1 MRRRS
6 WSQLALVAVLA
17 LSVLANVFLLGFA
30 AKNMGAGPDAGILA
44 ESVGGSYPAEVRA
57 EFRNLLRENRP
68 RTVAALRD
76 LRQARQNLATAA
88 NATPFDDAEVERA
101 MLDVRAAT
109 ETLQRLM
116 QEFLLEA
123 LQRTRG
129 AE

>member
-1 MRRRS
+1 M
-6 WSQLALVAVLA
+6 
-17 LSVLANVFLLGFA
+17 NVRI
-30 AKNMGAGPDAGILA
+30 D
-44 ESVGGSYPAEVRA
+44 
-57 EFRNLLRENRP
+57 
-68 RTVAALRD
+68 
-76 LRQARQNLATAA
+76 ATAA

>member
-6 WSQLALVAVLA
+6 WSQLALVALLA

-30 AKNMGAGPDAGILA
+30 ARNIGAGADTGVLV
-44 ESVGGSYPAEVRA
+44 ESVGGAYPAEVRA
-57 EFRNLLRENRP
+57 EFRDLLRENRP

-88 NATPFDDAEVERA
+88 NTTPFDEAEIERA
-101 MLDVRAAT
+101 MQDVRAAT

-123 LQRTRG
+123 LKRTRG
-129 AE
+129 AT